1 MKTLATKNI
10 SIRLD
15 KSLLNII
22 DDFAKSK
29 NISRAK
35 AITIM
40 LRSTHITIIP
50 NGAELSKALFRI
62 QSLLSHTNITTFAE
76 NEIRKEIK
84 QIWLLLDST
93 TENAQQ
99 TTKK

>member
-1 MKTLATKNI
+1 MATKNI

-22 DDFAKSK
+22 DDFAKSR

-50 NGAELSKALFRI
+50 NGAELAKALFRI
-62 QSLLSHTNITTFAE
+62 QSLLSQTNITTFVE

-84 QIWLLLDST
+84 QIWRLLDSITET
-93 TENAQQ
+93 TQQ
-99 TTKK
+99 TTKE